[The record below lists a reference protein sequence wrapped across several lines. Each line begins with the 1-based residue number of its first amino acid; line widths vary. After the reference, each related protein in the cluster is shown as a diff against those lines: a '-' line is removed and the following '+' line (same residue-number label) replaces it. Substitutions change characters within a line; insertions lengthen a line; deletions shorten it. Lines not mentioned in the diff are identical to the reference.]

1 MKKKVYKLSISYDGT
16 NYCGW
21 QSQPNGN
28 SVQDEI
34 EKALKIIL
42 KENISLIGSGR
53 TDAGV
58 HAKEQVA
65 HFSTNAKFSIDRL
78 IFSLNGL
85 LHNDIRINSIEDAE
99 DSFHARYSAIGKTY
113 RYHFSFGTT
122 HSPFNKLYSCH
133 VKENSIDI
141 DLIKKASSYFIGKHD
156 FKSFA
161 NESDNKKNT
170 IRTIWQINIKRD
182 DNGFYIEFIGNGFLY
197 KMIRNIV
204 GTLLE
209 VGNKKISIDQVEKI
223 LLAKDRRKAKK
234 AAPAKGLFL
243 IKVHY
248 NKDSLKTFSK
258 DS

>member
-1 MKKKVYKLSISYDGT
+1 MKKNVYKLFISYDGT
-16 NYCGW
+16 HYCGW

-28 SVQDEI
+28 SVQNKI
-34 EKALKIIL
+34 ENALKIIL
-42 KENISLIGSGR
+42 KENISLICSGR

-58 HAKEQVA
+58 HAKEQIA
-65 HFSTNAKFSIDRL
+65 HFSTDTKFSINSL
-78 IFSLNGL
+78 IFSLNGIL
-85 LHNDIRINSIEDAE
+85 ANDIRINSIEKVD

-113 RYHFSFGTT
+113 RYYFSFGTT

-133 VKENSIDI
+133 VKESTIDL
-141 DLIKKASSYFIGKHD
+141 DLIKKASLYFIGEHD

-170 IRTIWQINIKRD
+170 IRTIFKIVVEKD
-182 DNGFYIEFIGNGFLY
+182 ENGFYIEFTGNGFLY

-209 VGNKKISIDQVEKI
+209 IGNKKISLDQIEKI
-223 LLAKDRRKAKK
+223 LLAKDRKKAKK

-248 NKDSLKTFSK
+248 NNDSLKTFSK